1 MQEEKKV
8 EQARHIVKINSEFI
22 SEVTWLGIEPEKNMS
37 IQELAQLHMSL
48 LSDPTNSKTFFN
60 LEDNVLFLGNKYS
73 PLLLRA
79 AGGVKPIV
87 DFPLMD
93 AMHALFF
100 SSITKEKVESAKTV
114 YPILVIRHN
123 GRWRVLDG
131 FNRIMKAALNG
142 RTKIHARVMTYDDI
156 KSCKVS

>member
-8 EQARHIVKINSEFI
+8 EQARHIVKNNSDFI
-22 SEVTWLGIEPEKNMS
+22 SEVTWLGIGPEKNMS

-48 LSDPTNSKTFFN
+48 WSDPTKSETFFN

-79 AGGVKPIV
+79 AGSVKPIV
-87 DFPLMD
+87 DFPLID
-93 AMHALFF
+93 VMHALLF
-100 SSITKEKVESAKTV
+100 SSITKEKVEAAKTV
-114 YPILVIRHN
+114 YPILVIQHN

-142 RTKIHARVMTYDDI
+142 RTKIHARVMTYNDI